1 MPHGVFADFGAR
13 GFAETDSREYWLTP
27 KALRIG
33 QAYVDSA
40 QLPRMLRPIVE
51 QVARQTQ
58 EHVSVVPAMVTRS
71 STWCAAGI
79 ACGVVVD
86 QARFAG
92 ANVLHGRRADLAGLA
107 G

>member
-1 MPHGVFADFGAR
+1 M
-13 GFAETDSREYWLTP
+13 
-27 KALRIG
+27 
-33 QAYVDSA
+33 DSA

-58 EHVSVVPAMVTRS
+58 EHVSVGTRDGDEII
-71 STWCAAGI
+71 TWCAAGI
-79 ACGVVVD
+79 AMWRRCRS
-86 QARFAG
+86 ARFAG